1 MEGKSVGAV
10 GVRLEND
17 VVTEWSGSRAT
28 TKRRRLV
35 TVYSTNLTSIKYVW
49 VRVCWKTER
58 VFFFFFFSGFGW

>member
-17 VVTEWSGSRAT
+17 VVTERSGSRAT

-35 TVYSTNLTSIKYVW
+35 TVYSTNFNQMR
-49 VRVCWKTER
+49 VRVC
-58 VFFFFFFSGFGW
+58 